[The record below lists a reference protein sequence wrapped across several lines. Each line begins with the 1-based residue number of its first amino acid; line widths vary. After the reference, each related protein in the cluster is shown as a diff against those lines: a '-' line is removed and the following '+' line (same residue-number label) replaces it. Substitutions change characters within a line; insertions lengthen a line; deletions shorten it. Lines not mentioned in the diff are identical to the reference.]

1 MLRIPQSQFLSPDD
15 LAICQRVFDQICV
28 DAKLDRASVD
38 GKALASTVLAAFQ
51 SGIVEDAE
59 LLAAVRAR
67 RANFTKR
74 AG

>member
-38 GKALASTVLAAFQ
+38 GVTLALTVLAAFQ
-51 SGIVEDAE
+51 NGIVADDE

-67 RANFTKR
+67 RADFMKHT
-74 AG
+74 G